1 MNTKRMI
8 WSRLLSVVATAVLVL
23 SLGGIAIAQRG
34 PGFGWRYNSGAGGY
48 YSGKVAV
55 APEKVEAAAKA
66 ALAKA
71 KKGTAWSSRGG
82 VAHTPILIGTEI
94 VGQLWEDADLSK
106 LQVGSFWAGP
116 FGQKVELVSGTRVV
130 GMMWVRE

>member
-1 MNTKRMI
+1 V
-8 WSRLLSVVATAVLVL
+8 LAVGLSGL
-23 SLGGIAIAQRG
+23 AIAQRG

-48 YSGKVAV
+48 YSGKETVTPV
-55 APEKVEAAAKA
+55 KVEAAAKA

-71 KKGTAWSSRGG
+71 KKGTPWSSRWG
-82 VAHTPILIGTEI
+82 VTHTPILIGNEI

-106 LQVGSFWAGP
+106 LQVGSFWAGT
-116 FGQKVELVSGTRVV
+116 FGQKVELVNGTRVV